1 MSAVITSS
9 LGPVEAVGNCFRKA
23 AQFHGRSRRSEF
35 WWLFVFNSVVEG
47 VFRFAVLFFLAM
59 FIASSSTSDYE
70 FNERFDGVWLN
81 VFVPVWYVIRLGY
94 LIPIEASAM
103 CRRFHDAGFSGWFWL
118 LGLVSWVLSAFA
130 EIVIT
135 DQSAEYWYAVF
146 PWLFSMVPYAVML
159 SFPSVP
165 HTNSHGPDPRY
176 AGNALAPPP
185 PISPIGGTGPVASL
199 VPPVGSANHARLV
212 LRGVGGQIGCS
223 TEMTFGSRVLR
234 RVLGDDAKYFDGS
247 HFVLRPQGRR
257 DWQISQCAG
266 VSNPLYING
275 DLLGS
280 ASRALVQGDKISLR
294 DGVGSI
300 TMDFGRG

>member
-1 MSAVITSS
+1 M
-9 LGPVEAVGNCFRKA
+9 
-23 AQFHGRSRRSEF
+23 
-35 WWLFVFNSVVEG
+35 
-47 VFRFAVLFFLAM
+47 RFAVAFFLGM
-59 FIASSSTSDYE
+59 LIASTSTNDYE
-70 FNERFDGVWLN
+70 FNERFDSLWLN

-94 LIPIEASAM
+94 LIPVEASAM

-118 LGLVSWVLSAFA
+118 LGLVSWILSAFA
-130 EIVIT
+130 EFANT
-135 DQSAEYWYAVF
+135 GQNDEYWYAAF

-176 AGNALAPPP
+176 AGNALAPPSP
-185 PISPIGGTGPVASL
+185 PMSPSGGMKPISSPV
-199 VPPVGSANHARLV
+199 VPVGSANHPRLV

-234 RVLGDDAKYFDGS
+234 RVLGDEAKYFDAS
-247 HFVLRPQGRR
+247 HFVLRPQGAR

-280 ASRALVQGDKISLR
+280 ESRALVQGDKISLR

-300 TMDFGRG
+300 TIDSG